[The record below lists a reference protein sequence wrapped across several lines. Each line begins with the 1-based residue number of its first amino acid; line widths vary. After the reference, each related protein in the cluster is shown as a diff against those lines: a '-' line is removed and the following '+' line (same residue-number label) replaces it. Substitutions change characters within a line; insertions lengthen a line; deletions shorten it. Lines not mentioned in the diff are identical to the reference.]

1 MVCKLSKSSP
11 ALNASLKQADKN
23 NKRKMQRKQ
32 KNEKKPRNTS
42 RNFSLTE
49 ISDRFTMRSPFAL
62 SLRIKTLKSSK
73 YQCRKIFLWKHSKK
87 RNPPS
92 VQKIQSTVKFLFAL
106 ALS

>member
-23 NKRKMQRKQ
+23 NKRKLQRKQ
-32 KNEKKPRNTS
+32 KKMKKKTRNTS

-62 SLRIKTLKSSK
+62 SLRIKMLKSSK

-87 RNPPS
+87 KKKP
-92 VQKIQSTVKFLFAL
+92 T
-106 ALS
+106 